1 MQPVI
6 TDVLRQL
13 IRPILKGQETQE
25 ENFLAGY
32 RDPWRGTDKMYRKVS
47 KELQLRN
54 IP

>member
-1 MQPVI
+1 MRSASFWNIMQPVI

-32 RDPWRGTDKMYRKVS
+32 RDP
-47 KELQLRN
+47 
-54 IP
+54 